1 VILTGINTFNGNWG
15 DGLVVMSNDGL
26 VILENVTAQSNIWS
40 GVTLVSFGNSDAYII
55 ADSIQANGWYDVDAS
70 WFCGNTVN
78 LFGYFDFYNPQ
89 ECSEDERTAAVEDA
103 PVEQVVNTDTGFE
116 VAFDIDCTLK
126 DVYSIKLPNRDK
138 IKIVCPA
145 DGHAVIKR
153 LDNTM
158 LPADL
163 PAGYTYISAFSLEIS
178 LPLVGYISSIEDGH
192 VTVAFSL
199 PIVKP
204 GISYAILYWDLNLG
218 QWQEVQTFMFDAS
231 GKPRVFELDPDRN
244 ILSGMNFV
252 TNDNLPQM
260 EASLNFPGVFVLAEY

>member
-1 VILTGINTFNGNWG
+1 LSGANTFNENWE
-15 DGLVVMSNDGL
+15 DGLYIESNDGNITL
-26 VILENVTAQSNIWS
+26 SNVTAEWNSWN
-40 GVTLVSFGNSDAYII
+40 GVTLVSTGNNHANIT
-55 ADSIQANGWYDVDAS
+55 AASIQYNGWSDVDAS
-70 WFCGNTVN
+70 WFCGNSVS
-78 LFGYFDFYNPQ
+78 LFGSYDFYSPQ
-89 ECSEDERTAAVEDA
+89 DCFGEEEDA
-103 PVEQVVNTDTGFE
+103 KPVVADSPREQVVNTNTGLE
-116 VAFDIDCTLK
+116 IAFDIDCTLK
-126 DVYSIKLPNRDK
+126 DAYFIKLPNRDK

-178 LPLVGYISSIEDGH
+178 LPLVGYISSIKGGY
-192 VTVAFSL
+192 VTVTFSL

-204 GISYAILYWDLNLG
+204 GISYAILYWDLG
-218 QWQEVQTFMFDAS
+218 QWQEVQTFMIDSS
-231 GKPRVFELDPDRN
+231 GKPRVFELDPNRN
-244 ILSGMNFV
+244 VVSGMNFV